1 MKKVASIVLAIIMAF
16 SCLTIAFAGN
26 NSNSSF
32 GAYKHVYI
40 IGIDGSGAAW
50 KDCNTPNFD
59 RIFGNN
65 AYRYDAHTEYVTVS
79 AQNWGSIL
87 TGLDYETHG
96 FTNDSTGTEKNKPD
110 SGKNTIFYYTRQAM
124 PDAVLVS
131 FNNWSN
137 INRGIIEPDI
147 GVKKINRKS
156 DPLVIDA
163 IDHYFDAGNQPTLMF
178 VQLDSVDHAG
188 HSYGNP
194 SDQYTKAV
202 EKADMYLGE
211 IYDSI
216 ESNGMM
222 EDALFILVADHGET
236 TTGHG
241 GLTKEES
248 SAIVAVAG
256 KTVNKTILGESVR
269 NRDVSAIALYA
280 LGVKKPDSMS
290 SVVPYGLFGASKE
303 KTTAANPMAANERAA
318 KNFLYMFVRGVNCL
332 ISMFDWLAK

>member
-1 MKKVASIVLAIIMAF
+1 MKKIIAILLAIITVF
-16 SCLTIAFAGN
+16 SLTSIAFAD
-26 NSNSSF
+26 NSSRSY

-50 KDCNTPNFD
+50 EDCNTQNFD
-59 RIFGNN
+59 RIFGDN
-65 AYRYDAHTEYVTVS
+65 AYRYDAHTEYITVS

-96 FTNDSTGTEKNKPD
+96 FTNDNTSVQRNKPD

-131 FNNWSN
+131 FNDWSN
-137 INRGIIEPDI
+137 INRGIIETDI
-147 GVKKINRKS
+147 GIKKINRKS

-163 IDHYFDAGNQPTLMF
+163 IDHYFDAGNEPTLMF

-194 SDQYTKAV
+194 SAQYTNAI

-236 TTGHG
+236 TDGHG
-241 GLTKEES
+241 GFSKEES
-248 SAIVAVAG
+248 SAVVAVAG
-256 KTVNKTILGESVR
+256 KTVNKTILDESVK
-269 NRDVSAIALYA
+269 NRDVAAIALYA
-280 LGVKKPDSMS
+280 LGIKKPDCMS
-290 SVVPYGLFGASKE
+290 SVVPNGLFGASKE
-303 KTTAANPMAANERAA
+303 KTTAGNPMTAGERAT
-318 KNFLYMFVRGVNCL
+318 KNFLYIFVRGVNCL
-332 ISMFDWLAK
+332 VSMFDWLAK